1 MEIEEKLHDIFGR
14 KLDEIEGRIER
25 EINPRWRAIA
35 RLQEEWSD
43 FLGKVPGLEALSK
56 IVALVVDEKEGH
68 VRFRNPLVVGG
79 NEGMLSLPRET
90 AMKVVAL
97 GHVPQEGP

>member
-1 MEIEEKLHDIFGR
+1 MEIEEKLYDLFSR
-14 KLDEIEGRIER
+14 KLDEIEDRIGNR
-25 EINPRWRAIA
+25 INPRWRSMA
-35 RLQEEWSD
+35 RLQEEWAD

-56 IVALVVDEKEGH
+56 IAAIVVDEKEDH

-90 AMKVVAL
+90 AAKVVAL
-97 GHVPQEGP
+97 GHIPQEDL

>member
-1 MEIEEKLHDIFGR
+1 MEIEDKLDEIFGR
-14 KLDEIEGRIER
+14 KLDEIEDRIESQ
-25 EINPRWRAIA
+25 ISPRWRTMS
-35 RLQEEWSD
+35 RLQEEWMD
-43 FLGKVPGLEALSK
+43 FLGKVPGLEAMSK

-90 AMKVVAL
+90 AVKIVAL
-97 GHVPQEGP
+97 GHIPQEET